1 MHVHRCGECRG
12 QRCDGGGGCEG
23 VREGWLARR
32 KVLAMLREMFARFV
46 RRRGAGLGAAGL
58 GGAGGVSGGTRAA
71 AGGKRFFFKLD
82 ADAVVLPHALLS
94 VASELDELLGPRERY
109 LLGMAACRVSSA
121 PLCHAAGGAGY
132 GLSRAAVRALH
143 EYSRRGFPPFGDEVA
158 FLTLTRTR
166 TRNRTRTR
174 TRTLTLTLTLT

>member
-1 MHVHRCGECRG
+1 MTAALAVRQVAPTAQGVAVHVHRCAECRG

-143 EYSRRGFPPFGDEVA
+143 EYSRP
-158 FLTLTRTR
+158 
-166 TRNRTRTR
+166 
-174 TRTLTLTLTLT
+174 

>member
-1 MHVHRCGECRG
+1 MTAALAVRQVAPTTRGVAVHVHRCAECRG

-58 GGAGGVSGGTRAA
+58 GGAGGVTRAA

-143 EYSRRGFPPFGDEVA
+143 EYSRP
-158 FLTLTRTR
+158 
-166 TRNRTRTR
+166 
-174 TRTLTLTLTLT
+174 